1 MKKTIVLLVALV
13 MIFALPVS
21 AQEYDLD
28 GEVSQK
34 VNYLNDSETFEGLT
48 ELNLEFSKDF
58 GFDKSIYLN
67 PVFKLNYDEN
77 SEIDDLSLNDKLGE
91 NGEYDFLK
99 EAYFN
104 YYLEN
109 TDLTVG
115 RQIID
120 WGSAYELNPTDVI
133 NPRDFTAED
142 PTSGEL
148 GVTSLK
154 SDYYFDYQ
162 TSLTGVMVGEHRASP
177 MPKAVK
183 GMIDETATNMIKGSV
198 YNSIYKIT
206 SDSDT
211 AQKTTNT
218 IMENNFSINDAEER
232 EMEDLSDPEIALQFT
247 RRNFKGY
254 DLSVNY
260 FKGYGDIPLITSD
273 YEEMMKDLEIIAQEY
288 SNTGSSTKEA
298 TLDFGYKETQAIGFS
313 GRGSL
318 ADIGVWSEINYNQNE
333 DDEKKLDVVIGGDY
347 TFENNFYSVVQ
358 IFHRDYK
365 DYEINEILEANGKDK
380 LLTDE
385 NYLILHGE
393 LPFRSIHTLKGDII
407 TDIESDSYMVNP
419 SAEFSLGNNYNLD
432 LGAVFMNDDNNK
444 DSFSTLNMLAEEK
457 AYVEFTWNF

>member
-154 SDYYFDYQ
+154 ADYYFDYQ
-162 TSLTGVMVGEHRASP
+162 TSLTGVMVGEHRPSP
-177 MPKAVK
+177 IPSSIQNTVNGKAE
-183 GMIDETATNMIKGSV
+183 GMIETSV
-198 YNSIYKIT
+198 YNSLREKGVSKPETIT
-206 SDSDT
+206 
-211 AQKTTNT
+211 NN
-218 IMENNFSINDAEER
+218 IMEKNFSINDAEER
-232 EMEDLSDPEIALQFT
+232 EMEDISDPEIDLQFT

-260 FKGYGDIPLITSD
+260 FKGYGDLPLITSD
-273 YEEMMKDLEIIAQEY
+273 YEELMKDLETIAEEY
-288 SNTGSSTKEA
+288 LKNGSSTKKA
-298 TLDFGYKETQAIGFS
+298 SLDFGYKETQSLGFS

-365 DYEINEILEANGKDK
+365 DYEINEILEANGKEK
-380 LLTDE
+380 LLKDE